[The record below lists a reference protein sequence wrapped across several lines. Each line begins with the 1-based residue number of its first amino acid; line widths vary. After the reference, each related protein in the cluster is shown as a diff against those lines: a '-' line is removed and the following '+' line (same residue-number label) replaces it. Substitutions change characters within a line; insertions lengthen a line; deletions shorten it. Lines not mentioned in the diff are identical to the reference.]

1 MTQYAALYVFPA
13 FMAAAALSDLLTMK
27 ISNALS
33 VLLFAAFLAMAYFT
47 KMPLDT
53 FGWSLGCGFFVLLIT
68 FGMFAMGW
76 IGGGDAK
83 LVSASAVW
91 LGWSLLMP
99 YLLIASIFGA
109 LLTMALLMF
118 RRFRLPGFL
127 AGKAWAERLHK
138 PKGGIPYGIALAASA
153 VCFYPSS
160 SVFLAGAAI

>member
-1 MTQYAALYVFPA
+1 MTQYAAFYVFPA

-33 VLLFAAFLAMAYFT
+33 LLLFAAFLVMAYFT
-47 KMPLDT
+47 KMPLEA
-53 FGWSLGCGFFVLLIT
+53 FGWSLGCGFFILLIT
-68 FGMFAMGW
+68 FGMFSMGW

-91 LGWSLLMP
+91 LGWGLLMP

-109 LLTMALLMF
+109 ILTMMLLLF

-127 AGKAWAERLHK
+127 AERAWAKRVHE

-160 SVFLAGAAI
+160 AVFLAGVAA